1 MSRTKSLKSMERRI
15 FPYVMIAPNL
25 LIFLLFIAIPAV
37 FGVWYSLHDWS
48 GLGEMT
54 FIGLENYTTAFQDKL
69 FWGALWRTVVYVLI
83 SIPLLV
89 AIPLFF
95 AMLLSRPLRAVG
107 LFRAALYWPTMISY
121 IVAGIAFKFL
131 FNDDSG
137 IINYM
142 ITAAGGEAVE
152 WLTRSG
158 SATAVVV
165 MATVWSGTGFYMVI
179 YIAGLQN
186 IPRQYYEAADVDG
199 ATGWQR
205 FRYITLPLLRP
216 TTFMVIMLG
225 MINLFK
231 AYGMVI
237 ALTNGGPVRATKYIV
252 QFIYDEAF
260 VGGELG
266 YASAISVLL
275 FIIVAVLTSTQFIF
289 GEGGRIDD

>member
-1 MSRTKSLKSMERRI
+1 
-15 FPYVMIAPNL
+15 
-25 LIFLLFIAIPAV
+25 
-37 FGVWYSLHDWS
+37 
-48 GLGEMT
+48 
-54 FIGLENYTTAFQDKL
+54 
-69 FWGALWRTVVYVLI
+69 
-83 SIPLLV
+83 
-89 AIPLFF
+89 
-95 AMLLSRPLRAVG
+95 
-107 LFRAALYWPTMISY
+107 
-121 IVAGIAFKFL
+121 
-131 FNDDSG
+131 
-137 IINYM
+137 M

-231 AYGMVI
+231 SYGMVI